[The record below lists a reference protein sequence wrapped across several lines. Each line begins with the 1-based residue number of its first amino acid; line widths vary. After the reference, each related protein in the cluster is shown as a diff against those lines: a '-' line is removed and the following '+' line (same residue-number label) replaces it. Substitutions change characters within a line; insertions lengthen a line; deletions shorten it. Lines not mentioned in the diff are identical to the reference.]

1 MNSNLSRNEL
11 LIWVMPWFAPLAATL
26 LSWGLSPLLHKAHYS
41 MIYLAAVLFTAVFT
55 QVRPALVCAI
65 LSFLA
70 YNYFHFEPHFT
81 FYLVHQQDILTV
93 TVFILVALVTGH
105 LAARLREQVNALE
118 ESDRWNRN
126 QMRLANELASCVDGA
141 SVVTT
146 LEQHLKSSFNFQGV
160 ILYRNEVTED
170 FKLLSGDLPFPLE
183 DPAPAT
189 GDQIADVVLNSNRD
203 SLRIV
208 FYKRKACLGQIIIQ
222 IQRQPDTG
230 QSHQLAGFVGLAQL
244 AWSRVVL
251 NEILRMET
259 LVKER
264 EQLRSAL
271 LSSISH
277 DLRTP
282 LATMIGSVST
292 LIELRDALDVSQR
305 KELLQNTLTEAERL
319 NRYIQKLLDMTRLG
333 HGELSLDRDWVG
345 IDDILSVVIKRCKS
359 LLNGSHIQIDLQD
372 ELPLLHVH
380 PALIEQAVFNVL
392 ENAIR
397 YAPSDTAIT
406 ISVYVRDLQMH
417 IDVHN
422 YGPVIPEESW
432 NSIFDMFFTLSHG
445 DKDSAGT
452 GLGLA
457 ICQGIIGA
465 HGGLASVQQSSLEKG
480 TILRLLLP
488 IDESSQSIRRIED
501 DSNSDH

>member
-1 MNSNLSRNEL
+1 MDSKESRNQM

-26 LSWGLSPLLHKAHYS
+26 LSWSLSPFLHKAHYS
-41 MIYLAAVLFTAVFT
+41 MIYLAGVLFTAVFT
-55 QVRPALVCAI
+55 SVKPALVCAL

-70 YNYFHFEPHFT
+70 FNYFHFEPHFT

-93 TVFILVALVTGH
+93 AVFVLVALVTGH
-105 LAARLREQVNALE
+105 LAARLREQVMALE
-118 ESDRWNRN
+118 ESDRWNRY
-126 QMRLANELASCVDGA
+126 QMLLAKELSSCVDGL
-141 SVVTT
+141 SVISI
-146 LEQHLKSSFNFQGV
+146 LGQHLQRSFGFKGIV
-160 ILYRNEVTED
+160 LYRED
-170 FKLLSGDLPFPLE
+170 ATQDFVLISGELPFTFEEHPPPDNQQVAE
-183 DPAPAT
+183 V
-189 GDQIADVVLNSNRD
+189 QLNTDKGSIRISFYNRNQ
-203 SLRIV
+203 
-208 FYKRKACLGQIIIQ
+208 CLGQLNVQ
-222 IQRQPDTG
+222 IQHDLDSEQK
-230 QSHQLAGFVGLAQL
+230 HQLEGFVGLARL

-251 NEILRMET
+251 NDILRMET

-292 LIELRDALDVSQR
+292 LIELRDALDPAQR
-305 KELLQNTLTEAERL
+305 KELLQNTLSEAERL

-359 LLNGSHIQIDLQD
+359 LLNGARIDVDLQAD
-372 ELPLLHVH
+372 LPLLHVH

-397 YAPSDTAIT
+397 YAPGNTAIT
-406 ISVYVRDLQMH
+406 IKVYVCDSNMH
-417 IDVHN
+417 IDIHN
-422 YGPVIPEESW
+422 YGPAIPRDSW
-432 NSIFDMFFTLSHG
+432 NSIFDMFFTLAHG
-445 DKDSAGT
+445 DKDSSGT

-465 HGGLASVQQSSLEKG
+465 HGGLASVQQSEPEQG
-480 TILRLLLP
+480 TTLRLSLP
-488 IDESSQSIRRIED
+488 LNQQQQAARSIPD
-501 DSNSDH
+501 DTHTDH